1 MRYTELKEVVVKEN
15 YLPDQD
21 DYHRADISTNRKT
34 RLTLKHL
41 NKLRKVREI
50 RQQDQEENK
59 KFVAKMYGQPVGAV

>member
-1 MRYTELKEVVVKEN
+1 MRYRELTEA

-21 DYHRADISTNRKT
+21 EFHRADITTGRKT

-50 RQQDQEENK
+50 RRQDQQENAD
-59 KFVAKMYGQPVGAV
+59 FVAKMYAQPPMA

>member
-1 MRYTELKEVVVKEN
+1 MRYNEFIKEN

-21 DYHRADISTNRKT
+21 DYHRADIQSSRKT

-50 RQQDQEENK
+50 RKQDQEENA
-59 KFVAKMYGQPVGAV
+59 KFVARMYSQPPAM

>member
-1 MRYTELKEVVVKEN
+1 MRIKELKEA

-21 DYHRADISTNRKT
+21 KYSSAQIGSSRKT

-50 RQQDQEENK
+50 RLQDQQENAE
-59 KFVAKMYGQPVGAV
+59 FVAKMYGQPPAV

>member
-1 MRYTELKEVVVKEN
+1 MRYIELREIAIKEN

-21 DYHRADISTNRKT
+21 AYHRADIGTNRKT

-50 RQQDQEENK
+50 RHQDQEENK
-59 KFVAKMYGQPVGAV
+59 QFVAKMYGQPPAV

>member
-1 MRYTELKEVVVKEN
+1 MRYKELTEA

-21 DYHRADISTNRKT
+21 EFHRADMNTSRKT

-50 RQQDQEENK
+50 RRQDQEENAE
-59 KFVAKMYGQPVGAV
+59 FVATMYGQPPAM

>member
-1 MRYTELKEVVVKEN
+1 MRYTEIKEVVINEN

-21 DYHRADISTNRKT
+21 DYHRADISTSRKT

-50 RQQDQEENK
+50 RELTIDLPE
-59 KFVAKMYGQPVGAV
+59 VGK

>member
-1 MRYTELKEVVVKEN
+1 MRYSELTEA

-21 DYHRADISTNRKT
+21 EFHRADITTGRKT

-50 RQQDQEENK
+50 RRQDQQENAD
-59 KFVAKMYGQPVGAV
+59 FVAKMYAQPPMA